1 MGSGALLRRGRVRP
15 PTIRAHQLGA
25 GCVGASSLSV
35 APRHRVQ
42 VRPMLDEAWSKR
54 GHLTVYDALYVGLA
68 EHLNAT
74 LVTGDLRLARSPQL
88 NVTLIVP

>member
-1 MGSGALLRRGRVRP
+1 
-15 PTIRAHQLGA
+15 
-25 GCVGASSLSV
+25 
-35 APRHRVQ
+35 
-42 VRPMLDEAWSKR
+42 MLDEAWSKR